1 LACALRVAVTGLFTG
16 IALLLNFDQNLK
28 IAAVVV
34 LFFFFAASF
43 LCVLFLNAHRQMR

>member
-34 LFFFFAASF
+34 LFFFLLPPSSVFYS
-43 LCVLFLNAHRQMR
+43 